1 MHRVKGCKLIVKTI
15 EINLQT
21 TIIQAKRVISYTFKG
36 ADIFNH
42 LICWKLQVMFWS
54 FINLCRMNLINIS
67 WKSWFLLFRLHYFK
81 SIISNII
88 GHQVHI
94 PWNWYP
100 HGLLTWI
107 NHVILKCIIMQE
119 SIFKIWIFP
128 LEWRR
133 WENYSYFFCL
143 ILEPFQTFDLELV
156 GTKVESGR
164 LWCECST
171 ELQV

>member
-21 TIIQAKRVISYTFKG
+21 AIIQAERVTSYTFKG
-36 ADIFNH
+36 ADIFYH
-42 LICWKLQVMFWS
+42 LIRWKLQVMFWS
-54 FINLCRMNLINIS
+54 FVNLCRMNLINIS
-67 WKSWFLLFRLHYFK
+67 GKSWFLLFWFHYFK

-100 HGLLTWI
+100 HGLLTRI
-107 NHVILKCIIMQE
+107 NHVILKCIIVQE

-133 WENYSYFFCL
+133 WVKFLL
-143 ILEPFQTFDLELV
+143 IFLPHDLEV
-156 GTKVESGR
+156 MGTAVK
-164 LWCECST
+164 
-171 ELQV
+171 